1 MMNAPRGDPLLNSA
15 QLTSSRAIAY
25 IERRQ
30 ATTMMIMARSNIAD
44 IQASISRT
52 LNALPGVFST
62 VQWGGRAYKLPG
74 PGGNMKKPRL
84 LAHVWLTKSGD
95 AVGVDFKL
103 EKSRADAV
111 VEQYIWI
118 ERHSF
123 RTLAPS
129 GWVTARISAKSQ
141 CKVVEQLLRE
151 SRSLY
156 PTGDGDR
163 SASNQTAARNRTR
176 EPGAAISAVARR
188 IDAVLREKKAQ
199 GWKPAQADDFDE

>member
-1 MMNAPRGDPLLNSA
+1 
-15 QLTSSRAIAY
+15 
-25 IERRQ
+25 
-30 ATTMMIMARSNIAD
+30 MMIMARSNIAD

-129 GWVTARISAKSQ
+129 GWVTARISANSQ

-156 PTGDGDR
+156 PAGDGDR
-163 SASNQTAARNRTR
+163 DAGSHAGSQTAARNRKR
-176 EPGAAISAVARR
+176 ETGAAISAVDRR